1 MGVASARASLR
12 VCVGRLEATLG
23 PGLKTL
29 IRDPRDEVVG
39 VLGFRVLSYKG
50 SRSELEPMRAS
61 AALDPAARVRMC
73 ELCGEAGGK
82 LNRTWRALRSRRRSR
97 KAQ

>member
-61 AALDPAARVRMC
+61 AALDPAARATAQRTVAPASASSAGRRGGSST
-73 ELCGEAGGK
+73 ELWE
-82 LNRTWRALRSRRRSR
+82 L
-97 KAQ
+97 